1 MIIGTAGHIDH
12 GKTSLLKALTGTD
25 ADRLP
30 EEKARGITVDLG
42 FAYQHFDDGP
52 SISFLDVPGHEKL
65 IHNMLAGA
73 IGMDFVVLVVAADDG
88 VMPQT
93 REHLAVI
100 DLIGVRRGIIAL
112 TKIDRV
118 QPGRVAEVTGQIQG
132 LTKGTSLEDAPV
144 MPCSAISGE
153 GIAALRQHLVAAA
166 HATAAR
172 QVTGHFRLA
181 VDRCFTLT
189 GIGVVITGT
198 VYGGSVKTGDSLMHS
213 PAGTDIR
220 VRGIRAENRAV
231 DIACAGQRCAL
242 NLTGR
247 RFEKDDVRR
256 GDWIVAPEI
265 HAPTQRLDVRLRLL
279 PQEMRALKHWT
290 PVHVHIGAA
299 DAAGRVSLL
308 DDVALTPGATALAQ
322 LVLDAPVGALYG
334 DRFIIRDQSALRT
347 LGGGHVI
354 DPAPPLRGART
365 PLRRHALS
373 LMDQPD
379 AGAALAALIEAF
391 PDGLDLN
398 SFRLARNLAP
408 AEALALWRHCAVV
421 EVKTGATLTG
431 VSAQHWQAL
440 QSGLESQLAEYQ
452 RLHADSP
459 GATID
464 EILRLQKDPKR
475 RNLARAAVAALIEA
489 GRVLRY
495 GQLLHLP
502 GHEVRLSDTE
512 EARWL
517 QIETVLEAAG
527 NDQPRLNDLAA
538 RLELEPEV
546 LAPLL
551 SRLGHIGRLRRVSKA
566 YFMLPHVVTRLAA
579 AARLCADSHAEKMLT
594 VGNFREATKISRHMV
609 MPLMEF
615 FDKAGFTRRIKDG
628 RQIRSDTTLDAGPG

>member
-42 FAYQHFDDGP
+42 FAYQHFDDCP

-100 DLIGVRRGIIAL
+100 DLIGVRQGVIAL
-112 TKIDRV
+112 TKTDRV
-118 QPGRVAEVTGQIQG
+118 DQSRIAEVEQQIHQ
-132 LTKGTSLEDAPV
+132 LTRGTSFADAPV
-144 MPCSAISGE
+144 MRCSAITGE
-153 GIAALRQHLVAAA
+153 GIAALRRHLVAAA
-166 HATAAR
+166 HANVAQKIA
-172 QVTGHFRLA
+172 GHFRLA

-189 GIGVVITGT
+189 GIGLVVTGT
-198 VYGGSVKTGDSLMHS
+198 VYSGQVKVGDSLLHS
-213 PAGTDIR
+213 PQGTEIR
-220 VRGIRAENRAV
+220 VRNIRAENRA
-231 DIACAGQRCAL
+231 AEAAHAGQRCAL

-247 RFEKDDVRR
+247 RFEKDNVAR
-256 GDWIVAPEI
+256 GDWILAPEV
-265 HAPTQRLDVRLRLL
+265 HAPTQRLNVRLRLL
-279 PQEMRALKHWT
+279 PQETRALKHWT
-290 PVHVHIGAA
+290 PVHVHVGAV
-299 DAAGRVSLL
+299 DVTGRVSLL
-308 DDVALTPGATALAQ
+308 DDSALEPGQAALAQ
-322 LVLDAPVGALYG
+322 LVLDAAIGAVHG
-334 DRFIIRDQSALRT
+334 DRFIIRDQSASRT
-347 LGGGHVI
+347 MGGGHII

-365 PLRRHALS
+365 QARRQYLG

-379 AGAALAALIEAF
+379 AGAALAALIAGFPSGIDLDAF
-391 PDGLDLN
+391 G
-398 SFRLARNLAP
+398 LARNLTQ
-408 AEALALWRHCAVV
+408 AEAQNLRQGSAIV
-421 EVKTGATLTG
+421 EVKIGTTLTG
-431 VSAQHWQAL
+431 IAASHWQAL
-440 QSGLESQLAEYQ
+440 QFDLESQLAEYQ
-452 RLHADSP
+452 RLHAHSP

-464 EILRLQKDPKR
+464 EILRLQKDIKR
-475 RNLARAAVAALIEA
+475 RNLGRAAMLALVEA

-517 QIETVLEAAG
+517 QIQSVLETAG
-527 NDQPRLNDLAA
+527 YDQPRLNDLAA
-538 RLELEPEV
+538 RLELQPEI

-551 SRLGHIGRLRRVSKA
+551 SKLGHAGRLRRVSKV
-566 YFMLPHVVTRLAA
+566 YYMLPDIVTRLAG
-579 AARLCADSHAEKMLT
+579 AARISADSHAEKLLT

-628 RQIRSDTTLDAGPG
+628 RQIRADTTLDAG

>member
-42 FAYQHFDDGP
+42 FAYQHFDDCP

-65 IHNMLAGA
+65 VHNMLAGA

-100 DLIGVRRGIIAL
+100 DLIGVRHGVIAL
-112 TKIDRV
+112 TKTDRV
-118 QPGRVAEVTGQIQG
+118 DQARIAEVKQQIHR
-132 LTKGTSLEDAPV
+132 LARGTSFADAPV
-144 MPCSAISGE
+144 MPCSAITGA

-166 HATAAR
+166 HANVAQKIA
-172 QVTGHFRLA
+172 GHFRLA

-189 GIGVVITGT
+189 GIGLVVTGT
-198 VYGGSVKTGDSLMHS
+198 VYSGEVKVGDSLLHS
-213 PAGTDIR
+213 PAGTEIR
-220 VRGIRAENRAV
+220 VRNIRAENRAADTAHV
-231 DIACAGQRCAL
+231 GQRCAL

-247 RFEKDDVRR
+247 RFEKDNVAR
-256 GDWIVAPEI
+256 GDWILAPAI
-265 HAPTQRLDVRLRLL
+265 HAPTQRLDVHLRLL
-279 PQEMRALKHWT
+279 PEEARALKHWT
-290 PVHVHIGAA
+290 PVHVHVGAV
-299 DAAGRVSLL
+299 DVTGRVSLL
-308 DDVALTPGATALAQ
+308 DDAALEPGNAALAQ
-322 LVLDAPVGALYG
+322 LVLDADIGAVHG
-334 DRFIIRDQSALRT
+334 DRFVIRDQSASRT

-354 DPAPPLRGART
+354 DPAPPRRGART
-365 PLRRHALS
+365 PARRQYLG

-391 PDGLDLN
+391 PSGIDLDA
-398 SFRLARNLAP
+398 FGLARNLTA
-408 AEALALWRHCAVV
+408 AESLNLRKHYAIV
-421 EVKTGATLTG
+421 EVRTGTILIGIAASHWETL
-431 VSAQHWQAL
+431 QA
-440 QSGLESQLAEYQ
+440 GLESQIAEYQ

-464 EILRLQKDPKR
+464 EILRLQKDLQR
-475 RNLARAAVAALIEA
+475 RNLGRAAMLALVEA
-489 GRVLRY
+489 GRLKRY

-502 GHEVRLSDTE
+502 GHEVRLTETE

-517 QIETVLEAAG
+517 QIQAVLEAAG
-527 NDQPRLNDLAA
+527 HDQPRLNDLAA
-538 RLELEPEV
+538 RLELPPEI

-551 SRLGHIGRLRRVSKA
+551 AKLGHAGRLRRVSKA
-566 YFMLPHVVTRLAA
+566 YFMLPHIVARLAG
-579 AARLCADSHAEKMLT
+579 AARAAADSHAGKLLT
-594 VGNFREATKISRHMV
+594 VGNFREATKVSRHMV

-615 FDKAGFTRRIKDG
+615 FDKAGFTRRVKDG
-628 RQIRSDTTLDAGPG
+628 RQIRPDTSLDAG

>member
-42 FAYQHFDDGP
+42 FAYQHFDDCP

-100 DLIGVRRGIIAL
+100 DLIGVRHGVIAL
-112 TKIDRV
+112 TKTDRV
-118 QPGRVAEVTGQIQG
+118 TTARIAEVEQQIRQ
-132 LTKGTSLEDAPV
+132 LAQGTSFADAPV
-144 MPCSAISGE
+144 MPCSAITGD

-166 HATAAR
+166 HANVAQKIA
-172 QVTGHFRLA
+172 GHFRLA

-189 GIGVVITGT
+189 GIGLVVTGT
-198 VYGGSVKTGDSLMHS
+198 VYSGQVKVGDSLLHS
-213 PAGTDIR
+213 PQGTEIR
-220 VRGIRAENRAV
+220 VRNIRAENRA
-231 DIACAGQRCAL
+231 AEAAHAGQRCAL

-247 RFEKDDVRR
+247 RFEKDNVAR
-256 GDWIVAPEI
+256 GDWILAPEV
-265 HAPTQRLDVRLRLL
+265 HAPTQRLNVRLRLL
-279 PQEMRALKHWT
+279 PQETRALKHWT
-290 PVHVHIGAA
+290 PVHVHVGAV
-299 DAAGRVSLL
+299 DVTGRVSLL
-308 DDVALTPGATALAQ
+308 DDSALEPGQAALAQ
-322 LVLDAPVGALYG
+322 LVLDAAIGAVHG
-334 DRFIIRDQSALRT
+334 DRFIIRDQSASRT
-347 LGGGHVI
+347 MGGGHVI

-365 PLRRHALS
+365 QARRHYLG

-379 AGAALAALIEAF
+379 AGAALAALIAAF
-391 PDGLDLN
+391 PSGIDLDA
-398 SFRLARNLAP
+398 FGLARNLTQ
-408 AEALALWRHCAVV
+408 AEAQNLRQGSAIV
-421 EVKTGATLTG
+421 EVKIGTTLTG
-431 VSAQHWQAL
+431 IAASHWQAL
-440 QSGLESQLAEYQ
+440 QFDLESQLAEYQ

-464 EILRLQKDPKR
+464 EILRLQKDIKR
-475 RNLARAAVAALIEA
+475 RNLGRAAMLALVEA

-517 QIETVLEAAG
+517 QIQSVLETAG
-527 NDQPRLNDLAA
+527 YDQPRLNDLAA
-538 RLELEPEV
+538 RLELQPEI

-551 SRLGHIGRLRRVSKA
+551 SKLGHVGRLRRVSKV
-566 YFMLPHVVTRLAA
+566 YYMLPDIVTRLAG
-579 AARLCADSHAEKMLT
+579 AARISADSHAEKLLT

-628 RQIRSDTTLDAGPG
+628 RQIRADTTLDAG